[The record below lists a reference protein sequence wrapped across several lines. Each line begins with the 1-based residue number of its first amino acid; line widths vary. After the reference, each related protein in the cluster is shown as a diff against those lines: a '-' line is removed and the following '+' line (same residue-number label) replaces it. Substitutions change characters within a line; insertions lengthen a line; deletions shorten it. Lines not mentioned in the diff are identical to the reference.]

1 MEQFFSFRLFSG
13 ANVDHNQLFQLSRLE
28 IERKGGERTKGKR
41 LQEEAS
47 VSAP

>member
-1 MEQFFSFRLFSG
+1 MEQSYFFRLFSG
-13 ANVDHNQLFQLSRLE
+13 AKVDHYQAYQLLRLE
-28 IERKGGERTKGKR
+28 PEPKGGERAKGKR